1 MIDTKLPFDAYA
13 RTIQAS
19 EQARLA
25 AGGQVAMHQAYDK
38 MLTDRLRLG
47 LDARRLDLESRR
59 LDINED
65 GQTLS
70 SSQQAEGYL
79 NQAAT
84 TIQIISVLS
93 DLFKK

>member
-47 LDARRLDLESRR
+47 LDARTLDLRARE
-59 LDINED
+59 LDLTED
-65 GQTLS
+65 RQTLS

-79 NQAAT
+79 NQAAAT
-84 TIQIISVLS
+84 VQIISAFS
-93 DLFKK
+93 ELFKK